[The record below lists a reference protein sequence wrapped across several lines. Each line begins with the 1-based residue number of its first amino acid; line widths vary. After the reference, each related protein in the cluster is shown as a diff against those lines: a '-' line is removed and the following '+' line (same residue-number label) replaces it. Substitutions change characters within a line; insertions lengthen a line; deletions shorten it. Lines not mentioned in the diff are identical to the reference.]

1 MLTAVDS
8 IIKKEAS
15 KIGFLFISFVVI
27 ASGYVTQVLPCQTH
41 HYLQNSVMGKHF
53 IGILIMFLFIMLE
66 GGWSFDMKQQDK
78 AGVDWS
84 NGNVIDTMIFGIIL
98 YFVFL
103 LTSKMKLLPNA
114 ILYILLFSVYLI
126 NTQRLYWENREMI
139 NEEENE
145 NMIKT
150 IKIALGASLF
160 VFIYGIVDYF
170 IYEKKSYGKSF
181 SIFKFIPGGNKCDSI
196 N

>member
-1 MLTAVDS
+1 MTVTDS

-41 HYLQNSVMGKHF
+41 NFLQNSTFGKHI

-66 GGWSFDMKQQDK
+66 GGWSFNMEQQDK

-98 YFVFL
+98 YTVFL
-103 LTSKMKLLPNA
+103 LTSKMKLIPNA

-126 NTQRLYWENREMI
+126 NTQRLYWENRKMI
-139 NEEENE
+139 NQEENDRMV
-145 NMIKT
+145 NV
-150 IKIALGASLF
+150 IKIALGTSLF
-160 VFIYGIVDYF
+160 VFIYGFIDYF
-170 IYEKKSYGKSF
+170 IYEKKSYGKNF
-181 SIFKFIPGGNKCDSI
+181 SIFQFLLHGKKCQSI

>member
-1 MLTAVDS
+1 MMTTIDH

-41 HYLQNSVMGKHF
+41 RYLQNSVMGKHF
-53 IGILIMFLFIMLE
+53 IGVLIVFLFIMLE
-66 GGWSFDMKQQDK
+66 GGWSFNMKEQDK

-98 YFVFL
+98 YSAFL
-103 LTSKMKLLPNA
+103 LTSKMKLIPNA

-126 NTQRLYWENREMI
+126 NTQRLYWENRKMI

-150 IKIALGASLF
+150 IKIALGVSLF
-160 VFIYGIVDYF
+160 VFIYGIIDYF
-170 IYEKKSYGKSF
+170 IYEKKSYGKTF
-181 SIFKFIPGGNKCDSI
+181 SILKFFLGGNKCDSLE
-196 N
+196 

>member
-1 MLTAVDS
+1 MTIADS

-41 HYLQNSVMGKHF
+41 NFLKHSTWGKHI

-66 GGWSFDMKQQDK
+66 GGWSFNMEQQDK

-84 NGNVIDTMIFGIIL
+84 NGNVIDTMIFGIAL
-98 YFVFL
+98 YGIFL
-103 LTSKMKLLPNA
+103 LTSKMKLIPNA
-114 ILYILLFSVYLI
+114 ILYTLLFSVYLM

-139 NEEENE
+139 NQEENE
-145 NMIKT
+145 RIVNM
-150 IKIALGASLF
+150 IKIALGTSVF
-160 VFIYGIVDYF
+160 VFFYGIIDYF
-170 IYEKKSYGKSF
+170 IYEKNKHKTDF
-181 SIFKFIPGGNKCDSI
+181 SIFTFLFSSKLCKSLE
-196 N
+196 

>member
-1 MLTAVDS
+1 MDVKDHM
-8 IIKKEAS
+8 IKNEAS

-41 HYLQNSVMGKHF
+41 NFLQNSTFGKHI

-66 GGWSFDMKQQDK
+66 GGWSFNMKEQDK

-84 NGNVIDTMIFGIIL
+84 NGNVIDTMIFGILL
-98 YFVFL
+98 YSVFL
-103 LTSKMKLLPNA
+103 LTSKMKLIPNA
-114 ILYILLFSVYLI
+114 ILYTLLFSVYLI

-139 NEEENE
+139 NQEENDRMVE
-145 NMIKT
+145 A

-160 VFIYGIVDYF
+160 VFIYGFIDYF
-170 IYEKKSYGKSF
+170 IYEKKSYGKNF
-181 SIFKFIPGGNKCDSI
+181 SVFQFLLHGKKCYSI
-196 N
+196 D

>member
-1 MLTAVDS
+1 MSLSDS

-41 HYLQNSVMGKHF
+41 NFLQNSTFGKHF

-66 GGWSFDMKQQDK
+66 GGWSFNMKEQDK

-84 NGNVIDTMIFGIIL
+84 NGNVIDTMIFGIAL
-98 YFVFL
+98 YAIFL
-103 LTSKMKLLPNA
+103 LTSKMKLIPNA
-114 ILYILLFSVYLI
+114 ILYTLLFSVYLI

-139 NEEENE
+139 SQEENDR
-145 NMIKT
+145 MVDV
-150 IKIALGASLF
+150 IKIALGTSLF
-160 VFIYGIVDYF
+160 VFIYGFIDYF
-170 IYEKKSYGKSF
+170 IYEKKSYGKNF
-181 SIFKFIPGGNKCDSI
+181 SVFKFLLDGTKCHSLD
-196 N
+196 

>member
-1 MLTAVDS
+1 MTVTDS
-8 IIKKEAS
+8 IIKKEVS

-41 HYLQNSVMGKHF
+41 NFLQNSTFGKHF

-66 GGWSFDMKQQDK
+66 GGWSFNMEQQDK

-98 YFVFL
+98 YSVFL
-103 LTSKMKLLPNA
+103 LTSKMKLIPNA
-114 ILYILLFSVYLI
+114 ILYTLLFSVYLI

-139 NEEENE
+139 NQEENDRMV
-145 NMIKT
+145 NVIKM
-150 IKIALGASLF
+150 ALGTSLF
-160 VFIYGIVDYF
+160 VFIYGFIDYF
-170 IYEKKSYGKSF
+170 IYEKKSYGKNF
-181 SIFKFIPGGNKCDSI
+181 SVFQFLFDGTKCHSLD
-196 N
+196 